1 MLSIWNHP
9 KFCHLEKTSTEIF
22 CEIDRKHC
30 QRGENAGFFLFPKCV
45 QKTLFFRVVKSRDC
59 LVKSYYIY
67 HSSTQEKHF
76 ENIVGKGE
84 DADNQHFLLLLQW
97 FLPFPMVS
105 LGYSLFLSSAN
116 AFNLDKLKK
125 LLLGKEL
132 MTSSRSLPTN
142 TPTNTDVPL

>member
-97 FLPFPMVS
+97 FLPFPKQI
-105 LGYSLFLSSAN
+105 SLFRLQ
-116 AFNLDKLKK
+116 FIFVVCKCFQFGQVKK
-125 LLLGKEL
+125 IAVG
-132 MTSSRSLPTN
+132 
-142 TPTNTDVPL
+142 